1 MRFIIIIFM
10 VLVGTNSSATGIL
23 SWFFNSG
30 EEITANIKLVNKCQ
44 LDTKYFIVRD
54 LESGKSAA
62 FINGFAKLTTKTKS
76 SFQLQLSPSV
86 KNVTF
91 TGNAV
96 AAKPNMKLV
105 ADCSQR
111 NLNDISKKN

>member
-1 MRFIIIIFM
+1 
-10 VLVGTNSSATGIL
+10 L
-23 SWFFNSG
+23 
-30 EEITANIKLVNKCQ
+30 
-44 LDTKYFIVRD
+44 
-54 LESGKSAA
+54 
-62 FINGFAKLTTKTKS
+62 
-76 SFQLQLSPSV
+76 QLQLSPSV

-96 AAKPNMKLV
+96 AAKQNMKLV